1 MINFNNLERA
11 FKDKSNKD
19 LYRAYVLF
27 LAIKN
32 PYLTSFLTKILKIFI
47 YLNIPLENI
56 IKKTVYRHFCGGTDI
71 NECNNTI
78 NKLWKSNIGTIL
90 DFSAEGK
97 ESNDDFEKVYKQTIL
112 SINKAINNIK
122 IPFAVF
128 KATGLTS
135 FNLLKKISLKVD
147 LTESEKNQK
156 IEFENRVNNIC
167 QTAHKN
173 KVKVFI
179 DAEESWIQ
187 EAIDEIVLKMM
198 KKYNKNEIF
207 IFNTIQC
214 YRIDRLSYLKKIIN
228 NAKKEKYKIG
238 VKIVRGAY
246 HQKEIDRAIKKGY
259 TIPVHESKLN
269 TDKDFNRAL
278 EICIE
283 NIKMVSFCAG
293 THNEESTL
301 YLLELMK
308 KYNIENSNN
317 HVYFSQL
324 LGMSDHISYNLSFK
338 KYNVSKYVPYGPVK
352 DSLPYL
358 IRRAE
363 ENTSISGQMNREL
376 KNIMTEKKRRK
387 I

>member
-27 LAIKN
+27 LTIKN

-198 KKYNKNEIF
+198 KKYNKN
-207 IFNTIQC
+207 
-214 YRIDRLSYLKKIIN
+214 
-228 NAKKEKYKIG
+228 
-238 VKIVRGAY
+238 
-246 HQKEIDRAIKKGY
+246 
-259 TIPVHESKLN
+259 
-269 TDKDFNRAL
+269 
-278 EICIE
+278 
-283 NIKMVSFCAG
+283 
-293 THNEESTL
+293 
-301 YLLELMK
+301 
-308 KYNIENSNN
+308 
-317 HVYFSQL
+317 
-324 LGMSDHISYNLSFK
+324 
-338 KYNVSKYVPYGPVK
+338 
-352 DSLPYL
+352 
-358 IRRAE
+358 
-363 ENTSISGQMNREL
+363 
-376 KNIMTEKKRRK
+376 
-387 I
+387 